1 MNTASNGS
9 NAEIINEIARVLK
22 RHFSLYPKMA
32 PQDAVKLLYQSEFGC
47 GHFAPSPERAREM
60 LERECSGLEKDEN
73 HAKTEAIGGGFS
85 RVHLEPL
92 VGNRPALDA
101 LADAFV
107 RSAELPC
114 GSMESFEIR
123 LDVLK
128 TMAKGGE
135 TPFPE
140 IELDAFLEEYEKL
153 GCPAV
158 HHSEIYRKSYHPA
171 YRVIKT
177 ELAEGLTQPMK

>member
-1 MNTASNGS
+1 MIQTDTIQI
-9 NAEIINEIARVLK
+9 AEETSLVLE
-22 RHFSLYPKMA
+22 RHFELFPLMT

-60 LERECSGLEKDEN
+60 LDRECAVLEKDEN
-73 HAKTEAIGGGFS
+73 HAKIEPIGGGFV

-92 VGNRPALDA
+92 VGDEPELSA

-107 RSAELPC
+107 RSAETPC
-114 GSMESFEIR
+114 GSMEGFKIR
-123 LDVLK
+123 LDALK
-128 TMAKGGE
+128 SMAQSGK
-135 TPFPE
+135 TPFSAS
-140 IELDAFLEEYEKL
+140 ELAQFLEEYEKL

-158 HHSEIYRKSYHPA
+158 HHSETYRKNYHPA

-177 ELAEGLTQPMK
+177 ELDEGLTQPMK